1 MTCLTVAMGA
11 QTAADHWQ
19 PFQFFAGEWRGE
31 ESASFGDGRGE
42 RTYEFIVQGRF
53 LLGQNHS
60 VFPPQDG
67 LPDGDIHDDWTVFS
81 YDSARETFV
90 LRQFNSEGF
99 VNTFVLQDP
108 STLPDRMVFVLVASE
123 NASGARGSLTYAR
136 QRDDTFEEV
145 FELTMPGVDSP
156 ITIRN
161 RWRRA
166 TP

>member
-1 MTCLTVAMGA
+1 MAGCSSRNVIKPQGLE
-11 QTAADHWQ
+11 
-19 PFQFFAGEWRGE
+19 PLQFPTKFR
-31 ESASFGDGRGE
+31 S
-42 RTYEFIVQGRF
+42 
-53 LLGQNHS
+53 HS
-60 VFPPQDG
+60 
-67 LPDGDIHDDWTVFS
+67 IHDDWTVFS